1 MNKSLKKA
9 VRSRTAKTVAAK
21 PTNGALTPIG
31 TTHSIGNGAR
41 VIWPPTLRVKKGCGQ
56 RKNRRDR
63 AGRQKHQ
70 KHVAS
75 GAGWVYPSPKIPLT
89 QVTFA

>member
-21 PTNGALTPIG
+21 PTSTNGALTP
-31 TTHSIGNGAR
+31 SSLDGAR

-70 KHVAS
+70 KHIAS
-75 GAGWVYPSPKIPLT
+75 GAGRVYPSPTIPIA